1 MACPRRAAAGAREV
15 KTLICRRCQKA
26 KVTDCY
32 RPSDL
37 KRKKPVCRMC
47 QHAKDV
53 KYSNKAA
60 V

>member
-1 MACPRRAAAGAREV
+1 V
-15 KTLICRRCQKA
+15 KTLICRSCQQVKS
-26 KVTDCY
+26 THCY

-37 KRKKPVCRMC
+37 KRKRPVCRMC

-53 KYSNKAA
+53 KYSNKSA

>member
-1 MACPRRAAAGAREV
+1 V
-15 KTLICRRCQKA
+15 KTLICRSCRTEKPA
-26 KVTDCY
+26 DCY

-37 KRKKPVCRMC
+37 KRKRPVCRMC

>member
-1 MACPRRAAAGAREV
+1 MSDQPPASVAL
-15 KTLICRRCQKA
+15 TCRRCQQA
-26 KVTDCY
+26 KSRDCY

-53 KYSNKAA
+53 KYSNKSA